1 MLFSTGHLIWIA
13 VSAALIAGGLAYC
26 LRRKPPLRRV
36 LTACLALGAASEVV
50 KVFSVAEIVPMVDPV
65 IAESAGGA
73 VIGWAPTG
81 QYTPYLAMEHLPLEL
96 CSLYLFFTLFALAV
110 RDGKWKKRL
119 YAVMFATGTL
129 GGLMGI
135 ALSSIAADYPTA
147 GAFFSSVRA
156 WQFFLYHSMI
166 VTVSL
171 YLGLSGESGLVF
183 SDWKKA
189 VLGLLLLDLPTFYLN
204 SVFSSEVYVHDKVAG
219 VTHRINFFSSY
230 VNPLGLV
237 LTEKRQWIAYLIV
250 RAACAVAAVVLLYLP
265 LGRKGGRA
273 RGDR

>member
-1 MLFSTGHLIWIA
+1 MFSQGHSIWIGISA
-13 VSAALIAGGLAYC
+13 VLIAGGLLLCKRY
-26 LRRKPPLRRV
+26 RPPLRWV
-36 LTACLALGAASEVV
+36 LTVCLALGAVSEVI
-50 KVFSVAEIVPMVDPV
+50 KVFSVAVIVPMVDPV
-65 IAESAGGA
+65 IVESSGNTSLQW
-73 VIGWAPTG
+73 VPTD

-96 CSLYLFFTLFALAV
+96 CSLFLLFCLLALTMK
-110 RDGKWKKRL
+110 DGKRKKWL
-119 YAVMFATGTL
+119 YAVMFASGTL

-135 ALSSIAADYPTA
+135 ALSSIAGDYSTT

-189 VLGLLLLDLPTFYLN
+189 ITGLALMDLPTFYLN
-204 SVFSSEVYVHDKVAG
+204 SVFSSEVYLHDEVVG

-230 VNPLGLV
+230 VNPLGII
-237 LTEKRQWIAYLIV
+237 LTEKWQWIVYLIL
-250 RAACAVAAVVLLYLP
+250 RAACAATAVVLLYLP
-265 LGRKGGRA
+265 LKKKGAGVH
-273 RGDR
+273 GIG